1 MSLKKTDVKTYLG
14 KRGYIVRKKYLKEE
28 EMKKIRKDLNV
39 KPNVNNNFNDNITS
53 FNVFLENKNKFY
65 LPKFYGIKNFGKP
78 EINNIPE
85 GQDINVNFAFNLFE
99 RQKKPVEVA
108 LKKYEEFGGG
118 ILHLQCGFGKTILA
132 CYLIS
137 KLKKKTLVVVH
148 KEFLLNQWIERIN
161 QSLPDATIGVIQ
173 GDKYDVEG
181 KDIVIGMLQTLWN
194 KDFPYNA
201 FDCFGH
207 VVIDECHR
215 ISSEKFSRSLFRIN
229 SKYMLGLSAT
239 PTRQDGLTK
248 VLKWHINDIIFSMK
262 VKNDNDVD
270 VERMIIHS
278 KDEGYKR
285 ELVDFRGRVLMSTM
299 INNIAYFKVRTYA
312 IIKLIVDTL
321 NEHNERQILLL
332 SDRKQQL
339 KDIYDIITEH
349 EYCTVGYYV
358 GGMKEAQ
365 RKESE
370 SKQLILGTYSMA
382 KEGLDIKSLNTLIMA
397 SPKSDIIQTIG
408 RIMRQ
413 KHENLNPKIIDIV
426 DNFSV
431 FKNQGKKRLA
441 VYQKRG
447 YFVTD
452 INLDIDD
459 LKVLSK
465 RSYNYKKMNEDKKKA
480 RSAKRSGGRKKGI
493 PNLKF
498 SKGFN

>member
-1 MSLKKTDVKTYLG
+1 MSLKKIDVKTYLG

-28 EMKKIRKDLNV
+28 EMQKIRKDLNV
-39 KPNVNNNFNDNITS
+39 KPNVNNDFNDNITS

-78 EINNIPE
+78 DINNIPE

-99 RQKKPVEVA
+99 RQLKPVEIA
-108 LKKYEEFGGG
+108 LKKYEEVGGG

-370 SKQLILGTYSMA
+370 SKQF
-382 KEGLDIKSLNTLIMA
+382 
-397 SPKSDIIQTIG
+397 

-465 RSYNYKKMNEDKKKA
+465 RSYDYKKMNEDKKKA
-480 RSAKRSGGRKKGI
+480 RSAKRGGVRKSGI

>member
-1 MSLKKTDVKTYLG
+1 MDLKKLEVKTYLG
-14 KRGYIVRKKYLKEE
+14 KRGYIVRKKFLKEE
-28 EMKKIRKDLNV
+28 EIQKIRRDLNV
-39 KPNVNNNFNDNITS
+39 RPNINNSFNDNISS
-53 FNVFLENKNKFY
+53 FNVYLENKNKFY
-65 LPKFYGIKNFGKP
+65 LPKFYGLKNFGKP
-78 EINNIPE
+78 EVNNIPE
-85 GQDINVNFAFNLFE
+85 GKNIDVNFAFTLFE
-99 RQKKPVEVA
+99 RQHKPVEVA
-108 LKKYEEFGGG
+108 LKKYEEQGGG

-137 KLKKKTLVVVH
+137 KLKKKTLVIVH
-148 KEFLLNQWIERIN
+148 KEFLLNQWVERIN

-173 GDKYDVEG
+173 GDKFDIEG
-181 KDIVIGMLQTLWN
+181 KDIVIGMLQTLWR
-194 KDFPYNA
+194 KEFPYNA
-201 FDCFGH
+201 FDSFGH

-215 ISSEKFSRSLFRIN
+215 ISSEKFSRALFRVN

-262 VKNDNDVD
+262 VKNDNEVE
-270 VERMIIHS
+270 VERKILHS
-278 KDEGYKR
+278 KNEDYKK
-285 ELVDFRGRVLMSTM
+285 ELIDYRGRVLMSTM

-312 IIKLIVDTL
+312 IIKFIVDVL

-339 KDIYDIITEH
+339 KDIFDIVTEH
-349 EYCTVGYYV
+349 EYCTVGYYI

-370 SKQLILGTYSMA
+370 TKQLILGTYSMA

-431 FKNQGKKRLA
+431 FKNQGKRRFGVYKKRKYK
-441 VYQKRG
+441 VI
-447 YFVTD
+447 D
-452 INLDIDD
+452 IELDIDK
-459 LKVLSK
+459 LEVLGKKTYNFHEKV
-465 RSYNYKKMNEDKKKA
+465 DAKKKKT
-480 RSAKRSGGRKKGI
+480 SKKSKNDNVMA
-493 PNLKF
+493 NLKF
-498 SKGFN
+498 SKWFK